1 MKKIIYICDK
11 CGKEIEGNPYRVT
24 VDRLFAEPS
33 EQEVKGIMSPH
44 PYPDMDG
51 LHFCKECVGALVDLI
66 RCHLKPNT
74 ENVDT
79 EPENTEEVA
88 TSQPDPPEKS
98 PKRKLDLGKVRALRN
113 AGWSIKA
120 IAEETQYSDKAIYR
134 ALGAMGMPAGA
145 KNAPEPKP
153 MEQSTN
159 N

>member
-1 MKKIIYICDK
+1 MKKVIYICDK
-11 CGKEIEGNPYRVT
+11 CGREIEGNPYRVAVDELPVET
-24 VDRLFAEPS
+24 VGCPRHCPE
-33 EQEVKGIMSPH
+33 
-44 PYPDMDG
+44 MDG
-51 LHFCKECVGALVDLI
+51 MHFCRDCVDTLVDLI

-74 ENVDT
+74 ENED
-79 EPENTEEVA
+79 PELESTEEVA

-120 IAEETQYSDKAIYR
+120 IAEEMQYSDKAIYR

-145 KNAPEPKP
+145 KNAPGPKP
-153 MEQSTN
+153 TEQSTN